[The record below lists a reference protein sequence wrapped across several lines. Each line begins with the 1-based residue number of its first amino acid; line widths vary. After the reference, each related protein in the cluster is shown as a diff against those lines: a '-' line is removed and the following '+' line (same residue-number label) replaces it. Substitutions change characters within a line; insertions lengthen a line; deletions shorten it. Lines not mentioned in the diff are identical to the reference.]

1 MFWIEDFISLVYPRI
16 CALCGNSL
24 WRSEEVICQKCEY
37 HLPKTNFHL
46 DPENPVS
53 KLFWGR
59 TRINSAC
66 AFLHFNKGNSTQVL
80 IHKLKYKGR
89 KDIGILL
96 GNRYGLY
103 LKNSPPFSDISWI
116 IPVPLHRKKL
126 IARGYNQ
133 SEQFGL
139 GLSSAMGVPVEN
151 RELIR
156 NQETETQTKKSRFKR
171 WENVS
176 ETFMVRDPQKL
187 EGSHV
192 LLVDDVITTG
202 ATIEACVLVL
212 APVPGIK
219 ISIAAIAVALV

>member
-24 WRSEEVICQKCEY
+24 WRSEDVICQKCEY

-53 KLFWGR
+53 RLFWGR
-59 TRINSAC
+59 VRINSAA
-66 AFLHFNKGNSTQVL
+66 AFLHFNKGNCTQEL

-103 LKNSPPFSDISWI
+103 LKQTPPFSDISWI
-116 IPVPLHRKKL
+116 IPVPLHRKKFVS
-126 IARGYNQ
+126 RGYNQ
-133 SEQFGL
+133 SEQFGI

-156 NQETETQTKKSRFKR
+156 NLETETQTKKSRFKR

-176 ETFMVRDPQKL
+176 ETFTVRDPQKF

-202 ATIEACVLVL
+202 ATIEACIQAL
-212 APVPGIK
+212 AAAPGIRV
-219 ISIAAIAVALV
+219 SIAAIAVAMN

>member
-53 KLFWGR
+53 RLFWGR
-59 TRINSAC
+59 ARISSAA
-66 AFLHFNKGNSTQVL
+66 AFLHFNKGNSAQEL

-103 LKNSPPFSDISWI
+103 LKNAPLFNGISSI
-116 IPVPLHRKKL
+116 IPVPLHRKKFV
-126 IARGYNQ
+126 ARGYNQ
-133 SEQFGL
+133 SEQFGM
-139 GLSSAMGVPVEN
+139 GLSSAMGVPVESG
-151 RELIR
+151 ELIR
-156 NQETETQTKKSRFKR
+156 SHETETQTKKSRFKR

-176 ETFMVRDPQKL
+176 ETFTVRDPQKL

-202 ATIEACVLVL
+202 ATIEACIL
-212 APVPGIK
+212 ALAAIPGIRV
-219 ISIAAIAVALV
+219 SIAAIAVAMI